1 MKKALLLAFAVVM
14 GLGLALAERWDMHVA
29 WPPANFHTKGVVR
42 FADLVKAKSG
52 GKLDIVVHPGG
63 ALGYKGAEIL
73 RVVRDGTLPIAEV
86 LMGNVQGDEPIFG
99 LTSLPLLA
107 ASYDDAWRLYQIAKP
122 YYEKALERNNAK
134 LLYAV
139 PWPPSGI
146 YTKKELKSTADFKG
160 LKVRTYDANSAEF
173 VRLLGAEGIA
183 IPFSELYTALSTGLV
198 NAVLTSTVTGVD
210 AKLWEVTSYFH
221 RINYAY
227 PLNMVIVNKAMFD
240 RLPED
245 VQKAVLEAAKQI
257 EDEQWKNSKKAD
269 LASELALKNHGMKV
283 VKNITP
289 ELKAAMKK
297 AAKQLWDKWLG
308 IAGKDGQ
315 AIFKAYFGE

>member
-122 YYEKALERNNAK
+122 YYEKALERNNAM

-240 RLPED
+240 RLPKD

-315 AIFKAYFGE
+315 AVFKAYFGE

>member
-1 MKKALLLAFAVVM
+1 MKKVLLALAALFA
-14 GLGLALAERWDMHVA
+14 LGFAGAERWDMHVA

-52 GKLDIVVHPGG
+52 GKLEIVVHPGG
-63 ALGYKGAEIL
+63 ALGFKGAEIL

-107 ASYDDAWRLYQIAKP
+107 GSYDDAWRLYQIAKP

-139 PWPPSGI
+139 PWPPSGL
-146 YTKKELKSTADFKG
+146 YAKKLLKSTADFKG

-210 AKLWEVTSYFH
+210 AKLWEVTNYFH

-227 PLNMVIVNKAMFD
+227 PLNMVIVNKAMFE
-240 RLPED
+240 RLPKD
-245 VQKAVLEAAKQI
+245 VQEAVLAAAKQV
-257 EDEQWKNSKKAD
+257 EEEQWKNSRKAD
-269 LASELALKNHGMKV
+269 LASELALKNHGMTV
-283 VKNITP
+283 VKNISP
-289 ELKAAMKK
+289 ELKEAMKA
-297 AAKQLWDKWLG
+297 AAKKLWDKWLAL
-308 IAGKDGQ
+308 AGEEGK
-315 AIFKAYFGE
+315 AIFKEYFGE

>member
-1 MKKALLLAFAVVM
+1 MKKVLLALFALLA
-14 GLGLALAERWDMHVA
+14 LGLAGAERWDMHVA
-29 WPPANFHTKGVVR
+29 WPPANFHTKGVMR
-42 FADLVKAKSG
+42 FADLVKAKTG
-52 GKLDIVVHPGG
+52 GKLEIVVHPGG
-63 ALGYKGAEIL
+63 ALGFKGAEIL

-107 ASYDDAWRLYQIAKP
+107 SSYDDAWRLYEIARP
-122 YYEKALERNNAK
+122 YYEKALERNNAM

-146 YTKKELKSTADFKG
+146 YAKKLLKSTADFKG

-210 AKLWEVTSYFH
+210 AKLWEVTNYFH

-227 PLNMVIVNKAMFD
+227 PLNMVIVNKAMFE
-240 RLPED
+240 RLPKD
-245 VQKAVLEAAKQI
+245 VQEAVLAAAKQV
-257 EDEQWKNSKKAD
+257 EEEQWNNSKKAD
-269 LASELALKNHGMKV
+269 LASELALKNHGMTV
-283 VKNITP
+283 VKKIEP
-289 ELKAAMKK
+289 GLQKAMKE
-297 AAKQLWDKWLG
+297 AAKKLWDKWLAL
-308 IAGKDGQ
+308 AGEEGK

>member
-1 MKKALLLAFAVVM
+1 MKKVLLALGALLA
-14 GLGLALAERWDMHVA
+14 LGLAGAERWDMHVA
-29 WPPANFHTKGVVR
+29 WPPANFHTKGVMR
-42 FADLVKAKSG
+42 FADLVKAKTG
-52 GKLDIVVHPGG
+52 GKLEIVVHPGG
-63 ALGYKGAEIL
+63 ALGFKGAEIL

-107 ASYDDAWRLYQIAKP
+107 SSYDDAWRLYQIAKP
-122 YYEKALERNNAK
+122 YYEKALERNNAM

-146 YTKKELKSTADFKG
+146 YAKKLLKSTADFKG

-210 AKLWEVTSYFH
+210 AKLWEVTNYFH

-227 PLNMVIVNKAMFD
+227 PLNMVIVNKAMFE
-240 RLPED
+240 RLPKD
-245 VQKAVLEAAKQI
+245 VQEAVLEAAKQV
-257 EDEQWKNSKKAD
+257 EEEQWNNSKKAD
-269 LASELALKNHGMKV
+269 LASELALKNHGMTV
-283 VKNITP
+283 VKNIDP
-289 ELKAAMKK
+289 ELQKAMKD
-297 AAKQLWDKWLG
+297 AAKKLWDKWLAL
-308 IAGKDGQ
+308 AGEDGK

>member
-1 MKKALLLAFAVVM
+1 MKKVLLALTALFA
-14 GLGLALAERWDMHVA
+14 LGFAGATRWDMHVA
-29 WPPANFHTKGVVR
+29 WPPANFHTKGVMR

-52 GKLDIVVHPGG
+52 GKLEIVVHPGG
-63 ALGYKGAEIL
+63 ALGFKGAEIL

-107 ASYDDAWRLYQIAKP
+107 GSYDDAWRLYQIAKP
-122 YYEKALERNNAK
+122 YYEKALERNNAM

-139 PWPPSGI
+139 PWPPSGL
-146 YTKKELKSTADFKG
+146 YAKKLLKSTADFKG

-227 PLNMVIVNKAMFD
+227 PLNMVIVNKAMFE
-240 RLPED
+240 RLPKD
-245 VQKAVLEAAKQI
+245 VQEAVLAAAKQV
-257 EDEQWKNSKKAD
+257 EKEQWNNSKKAD
-269 LASELALKNHGMKV
+269 LASELALKNHGMTV
-283 VKNITP
+283 VKNISP
-289 ELKAAMKK
+289 ELQKAMKS
-297 AAKQLWDKWLG
+297 AAKKLWDKWLAL
-308 IAGKDGQ
+308 AGEEGK

>member
-107 ASYDDAWRLYQIAKP
+107 GSYDDAWRLYQLAKP
-122 YYEKALERNNAK
+122 YYEKALERNNAM

-146 YTKKELKSTADFKG
+146 YTKKELSSTADFKG

-227 PLNMVIVNKAMFD
+227 PLNMVIVNKAMFE
-240 RLPED
+240 RLPGD

-289 ELKAAMKK
+289 ELKEAMKK
-297 AAKQLWDKWLG
+297 AAKQLWDKWLK

-315 AIFKAYFGE
+315 EIFKAYFGE

>member
-1 MKKALLLAFAVVM
+1 MKKVLLALAALFA
-14 GLGLALAERWDMHVA
+14 LGFAGAERWDMHVA

-52 GKLDIVVHPGG
+52 GKLEIVVHPGG
-63 ALGYKGAEIL
+63 ALGFKGAEIL

-107 ASYDDAWRLYQIAKP
+107 GSYDDAWRLYQIAKP

-139 PWPPSGI
+139 PWPPSGL
-146 YTKKELKSTADFKG
+146 YAKKLLKSTADFKG

-210 AKLWEVTSYFH
+210 AKLWEVTNYFH

-227 PLNMVIVNKAMFD
+227 PLNMVIVNKAMFE
-240 RLPED
+240 RLPKD
-245 VQKAVLEAAKQI
+245 VQEAVLAAAKQV
-257 EDEQWKNSKKAD
+257 EEEQWKNSKKAD
-269 LASELALKNHGMKV
+269 LASELALKNHGMTV
-283 VKNITP
+283 VKNISP
-289 ELKAAMKK
+289 ELQEAMKS
-297 AAKQLWDKWLG
+297 AAKKLWDKWLAL
-308 IAGKDGQ
+308 AGEEGK

>member
-1 MKKALLLAFAVVM
+1 MKK
-14 GLGLALAERWDMHVA
+14 GLLALAALLALGFAGATRWDMHVA

-52 GKLDIVVHPGG
+52 GKLEIVVHPGG
-63 ALGYKGAEIL
+63 ALGFKGAEIL

-107 ASYDDAWRLYQIAKP
+107 GSYDDAWRLYQIAKP
-122 YYEKALERNNAK
+122 YYEKALEKNNAM

-139 PWPPSGI
+139 PWPPSGL
-146 YTKKELKSTADFKG
+146 YAKKLLKSTADFKG

-210 AKLWEVTSYFH
+210 AKLWEVTNYFH

-227 PLNMVIVNKAMFD
+227 PLNMVIVNKAMFE
-240 RLPED
+240 RLPKD
-245 VQKAVLEAAKQI
+245 VQEAVLAAAKQV
-257 EDEQWKNSKKAD
+257 EEEQWKNSKKAD
-269 LASELALKNHGMKV
+269 LASELALKNHGMTV
-283 VKNITP
+283 VKNISP
-289 ELKAAMKK
+289 ELKEAMKA
-297 AAKQLWDKWLG
+297 AAKKLWDKWLTL
-308 IAGKDGQ
+308 AGEEGK
-315 AIFKAYFGE
+315 AIFKEYFGE

>member
-1 MKKALLLAFAVVM
+1 MKRVLLALFALLA
-14 GLGLALAERWDMHVA
+14 LGLAGAERWDMHVA
-29 WPPANFHTKGVVR
+29 WPPANFHTKGVMR
-42 FADLVKAKSG
+42 FADLVKAKTG
-52 GKLDIVVHPGG
+52 GKLEIVVHPGG
-63 ALGYKGAEIL
+63 ALGFKGAEIL

-107 ASYDDAWRLYQIAKP
+107 GSYDDAWRLYEIARP
-122 YYEKALERNNAK
+122 YYEKALARNNAM

-146 YTKKELKSTADFKG
+146 YAKKLLKSTADFKG

-210 AKLWEVTSYFH
+210 AKLWEVTNYFH

-227 PLNMVIVNKAMFD
+227 PLNMVIVNKAMFE
-240 RLPED
+240 RLPKD
-245 VQKAVLEAAKQI
+245 VQEAVLEAAKQV
-257 EDEQWKNSKKAD
+257 EKEQWNNSKKAD
-269 LASELALKNHGMKV
+269 LASELALKNHGMTV
-283 VKNITP
+283 VKNIDP
-289 ELKAAMKK
+289 ELKKAMKD
-297 AAKQLWDKWLG
+297 AAKKLWDKWLAL
-308 IAGKDGQ
+308 AGEEGK

>member
-1 MKKALLLAFAVVM
+1 MKKVLLALAVLFA
-14 GLGLALAERWDMHVA
+14 LGYAGAERWDMHVA

-52 GKLDIVVHPGG
+52 GALEIVVHPGG
-63 ALGYKGAEIL
+63 ALGFKGAEIL

-86 LMGNVQGDEPIFG
+86 LMGNIQGDEPVFG

-107 ASYDDAWRLYQIAKP
+107 GSYEDAWRLYQIAKP

-139 PWPPSGI
+139 PWPPSGL
-146 YTKKELKSTADFKG
+146 YAKKLLKSTSDFKG

-227 PLNMVIVNKAMFD
+227 PLNMVIVNKRAFE
-240 RLPED
+240 RLPAK
-245 VQKAVLEAAKQI
+245 VQEAVLAAAEEVEA
-257 EDEQWKNSKKAD
+257 EQWKNSKKAD
-269 LASELALKNHGMKV
+269 LASELALKNHGMTV
-283 VKNITP
+283 VKEITP
-289 ELKAAMKK
+289 ELKKAMQA
-297 AAKQLWDKWLG
+297 AAKKLWDKWLA
-308 IAGKDGQ
+308 IAGEDGK

>member
-1 MKKALLLAFAVVM
+1 MKKALWLA
-14 GLGLALAERWDMHVA
+14 LGLMLGFGVASAERWDMHVA

-52 GKLDIVVHPGG
+52 GKLEIVVHPGG

-107 ASYDDAWRLYQIAKP
+107 GSYDDAWRLYQIAKP
-122 YYEKALERNNAK
+122 YYQKALERNNAM

-146 YTKKELKSTADFKG
+146 YAKKELKSTADFKG

-210 AKLWEVTSYFH
+210 AKLWEVTNYFH

-240 RLPED
+240 RLPGD

-289 ELKAAMKK
+289 ELQKAMKAAAKK
-297 AAKQLWDKWLG
+297 LWDKWLK

-315 AIFKAYFGE
+315 EIFKAYFGQ